1 MKSPRERINRPFSKG
16 KNQYWLGEEGY
27 FSISDEG
34 GWLPGAYENE
44 EAADLAHDLLGSDA
58 LKYYEA
64 WDLLQRLQ
72 DEANARNGGMGGV
85 ITVADLKA
93 IKQGGK

>member
-1 MKSPRERINRPFSKG
+1 MMLSLPSMKSFSAKLAR
-16 KNQYWLGEEGY
+16 Q
-27 FSISDEG
+27 
-34 GWLPGAYENE
+34 PGAYENE
-44 EAADLAHDLLGSDA
+44 EAADLAHALLGSDA

-93 IKQGGK
+93 VTPMGND